1 MHNGL
6 VQLDEEKMSKSVG
19 NIFQLSEA
27 IERYGGQTVV
37 AYLISGHYRQ
47 PLAFSDEQ
55 LEEAT
60 ARVERIRNY
69 FRDAPSGDPDDFL
82 RGKRRAFL
90 DALADDFNTPQ
101 AFAVLFEIVNEGNK
115 RELSGAREVLTELLP
130 LLGLDSVLEGEGEAP
145 ADAQK
150 LLSEREE
157 ARKAKDFARADA
169 LRDQLAQIGWE
180 VRDEAGGARLVR
192 RR

>member
-1 MHNGL
+1 
-6 VQLDEEKMSKSVG
+6 
-19 NIFQLSEA
+19 
-27 IERYGGQTVV
+27 
-37 AYLISGHYRQ
+37 
-47 PLAFSDEQ
+47 
-55 LEEAT
+55 
-60 ARVERIRNY
+60 
-69 FRDAPSGDPDDFL
+69 
-82 RGKRRAFL
+82 
-90 DALADDFNTPQ
+90 
-101 AFAVLFEIVNEGNK
+101 VLFEIVNEGNK

-145 ADAQK
+145 AGAQK

>member
-1 MHNGL
+1 MHNGM
-6 VQLDEEKMSKSVG
+6 VRFTGEKMSKSVG
-19 NIFQLSEA
+19 NIWQLSEA

-55 LEEAT
+55 LRQT
-60 ARVERIRNY
+60 AAGIERIRNY
-69 FRDAPSGDPDDFL
+69 LRDAPGGEPGEFL
-82 RGKRRAFL
+82 AEKRRAFL

-101 AFAVLFEIVNEGNK
+101 AFAVLFEIVSEGNE
-115 RELSGAREVLTELLP
+115 RPLSGAREMLAELLP
-130 LLGLDSVLEGEGEAP
+130 LVGLEALDNEEERPPTEALALLE
-145 ADAQK
+145 
-150 LLSEREE
+150 EREK
-157 ARKAKDFARADA
+157 ARGASDYGRADE
-169 LRDQLAQIGWE
+169 LRDELAVMGWE

>member
-1 MHNGL
+1 M
-6 VQLDEEKMSKSVG
+6 
-19 NIFQLSEA
+19 
-27 IERYGGQTVV
+27 
-37 AYLISGHYRQ
+37 
-47 PLAFSDEQ
+47 
-55 LEEAT
+55 
-60 ARVERIRNY
+60 
-69 FRDAPSGDPDDFL
+69 
-82 RGKRRAFL
+82 
-90 DALADDFNTPQ
+90 
-101 AFAVLFEIVNEGNK
+101 
-115 RELSGAREVLTELLP
+115 
-130 LLGLDSVLEGEGEAP
+130 LEGEGEAP